1 MRSALFSHL
10 STCWAGALLGA
21 TLLAPLG
28 LLAWHLAD
36 RPVSPLSQLTETGHG
51 FGSFSSG
58 PPWLYGKAGARYT
71 LTLHADLE
79 CPYCKA
85 YFPILKS
92 WIDNHPETMLEWS
105 HLPLSVHEP
114 SATELALLAECV
126 GEADG
131 HAAFWDAA
139 TWIYRHT
146 RSDGRG
152 LPPGMNYPGITA
164 AVKTCTASERAK
176 SVIRAQVQA
185 AAAENI
191 DATPTV
197 KLHDNETGKSLLL
210 PGPVDGDALLS
221 AMDLISADD
230 MPAPASHEMPADF
243 VGEPR

>member
-1 MRSALFSHL
+1 MPNPLPSHQPFG
-10 STCWAGALLGA
+10 WGAVLLGVI
-21 TLLAPLG
+21 LLAPLG

-36 RPVSPLSQLTETGHG
+36 RPASQLSLLADTGRG
-51 FGSFSSG
+51 FGVFPPG

-79 CPYCKA
+79 CPYCKT
-85 YFPILKS
+85 YFPLLKS
-92 WIDNHPETMLEWS
+92 WIDKHPDTMLEWS
-105 HLPLSVHEP
+105 HLPLPIHEP
-114 SATELALLAECV
+114 AATELALMAECV
-126 GEADG
+126 GEAEG

-152 LPPGMNYPGITA
+152 LPPGVTYSGITPT
-164 AVKTCTASERAK
+164 VKACVTSDRAK
-176 SVIRAQVQA
+176 SVVRAQMQA

-197 KLHDNETGKSLLL
+197 KIRDSETGKSLLL

-221 AMDLISADD
+221 ALDLVSADEISAR
-230 MPAPASHEMPADF
+230 AGEKLPADF